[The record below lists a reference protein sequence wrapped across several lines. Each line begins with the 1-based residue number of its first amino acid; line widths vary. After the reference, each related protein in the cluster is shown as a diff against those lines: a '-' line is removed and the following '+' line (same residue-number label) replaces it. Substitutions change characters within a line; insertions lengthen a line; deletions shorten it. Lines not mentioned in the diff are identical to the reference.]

1 MVVAL
6 RPTFP
11 GWIAFGASIATLKKP
26 TTPPAE
32 VTKVTLTP
40 VLFIV
45 VRNLAVEDKLLPM
58 PNKLR
63 RPGIWVGITVMLILL
78 TAAAATWLKH
88 VQEVDT
94 VSDEQKIAR
103 TLEIIRTSTPTN
115 HKVLKV
121 LFYGQSI
128 TRSGWHNAV
137 VAHWREKY
145 PDTVFVVQNRA
156 LGGFASQSL
165 VRTTA
170 QDVAAFYPDLI
181 IFHVYGDHRAYEKI
195 LRMFRSLTAAD
206 VILQTD
212 HGDVLPDMPC
222 TEGLSLSLYRKSGCV
237 GILWVH
243 QRLWHD
249 EMSYHKIPALGKK
262 YGMAVEPQHQW
273 WRDYL
278 LRMRIPADSLLRD
291 DLHPNDRGNALIA
304 EFFNQYFD
312 NLVERWSGQ
321 TEDNVISIPGEGAK
335 HSDQTETVN
344 LDGSRLELF
353 SSKPLAAW
361 PSVTIDGDSPTHI
374 DGCYQA
380 TRTSSVESVPDW
392 PALRR
397 ITLLHDHT
405 AEDWTA
411 TVTNITPDQ
420 TSFTFTVKSTTGDE
434 GSGNSSHNFISKSGR
449 LSIEGED
456 WMFEPAYTLKHV
468 PLQVP
473 AEVHWS
479 VRYVCGG
486 EPEVIDLG
494 NGLMQYRYVLGTGLS
509 NGKHEVK
516 LSFPPNDL
524 ANTVE
529 LRAYKPPLHKD

>member
-1 MVVAL
+1 
-6 RPTFP
+6 
-11 GWIAFGASIATLKKP
+11 
-26 TTPPAE
+26 
-32 VTKVTLTP
+32 
-40 VLFIV
+40 
-45 VRNLAVEDKLLPM
+45 
-58 PNKLR
+58 
-63 RPGIWVGITVMLILL
+63 
-78 TAAAATWLKH
+78 
-88 VQEVDT
+88 
-94 VSDEQKIAR
+94 
-103 TLEIIRTSTPTN
+103 
-115 HKVLKV
+115 
-121 LFYGQSI
+121 
-128 TRSGWHNAV
+128 
-137 VAHWREKY
+137 
-145 PDTVFVVQNRA
+145 VQNRA

-374 DGCYQA
+374 DGCYHTHQLRGIRPRLA
-380 TRTSSVESVPDW
+380 GAKTHNTSTRSHSRGLDRDGHEYHSGPDI
-392 PALRR
+392 LHFYGEINHGRR
-397 ITLLHDHT
+397 R
-405 AEDWTA
+405 
-411 TVTNITPDQ
+411 Q
-420 TSFTFTVKSTTGDE
+420 RQF
-434 GSGNSSHNFISKSGR
+434 
-449 LSIEGED
+449 
-456 WMFEPAYTLKHV
+456 
-468 PLQVP
+468 
-473 AEVHWS
+473 
-479 VRYVCGG
+479 
-486 EPEVIDLG
+486 
-494 NGLMQYRYVLGTGLS
+494 
-509 NGKHEVK
+509 
-516 LSFPPNDL
+516 FP
-524 ANTVE
+524 
-529 LRAYKPPLHKD
+529 